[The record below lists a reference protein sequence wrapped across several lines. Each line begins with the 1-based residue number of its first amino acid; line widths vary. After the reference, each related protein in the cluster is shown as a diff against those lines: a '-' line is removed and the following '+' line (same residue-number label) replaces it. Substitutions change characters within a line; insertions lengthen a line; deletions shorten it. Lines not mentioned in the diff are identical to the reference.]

1 MSVTMQSKGKCDSMP
16 SKGKSKGKSK
26 GSTHHHFS
34 KGLYLKS
41 SASASAKRESAIK
54 CDQDYKRKIITILAI
69 MTMGKDAYKSGGIV
83 NVKTM
88 IPSLKIINEMY
99 KKRNYDYKKI
109 ETEFAEFEKDIDD
122 KGKYL
127 SYKKNIEKSYKK
139 MIDKSYDTLQG
150 GGAKNRTK
158 RIKRK
163 HNKSRNN

>member
-1 MSVTMQSKGKCDSMP
+1 MSATMQSKGKGKGASMP
-16 SKGKSKGKSK
+16 SNGKSKGL
-26 GSTHHHFS
+26 THHSFS
-34 KGLYLKS
+34 KRLYLPS
-41 SASASAKRESAIK
+41 SASASASAKRESAIK
-54 CDQDYKRKIITILAI
+54 RNQDYKRKIITILAI

>member
-1 MSVTMQSKGKCDSMP
+1 MSVTMQSNGKCDSMP
-16 SKGKSKGKSK
+16 SKGKSKG
-26 GSTHHHFS
+26 STHHPFS

-99 KKRNYDYKKI
+99 KERNYDYKKI

-127 SYKKNIEKSYKK
+127 SYKKKIE
-139 MIDKSYDTLQG
+139 KSYDTLQG
-150 GGAKNRTK
+150 GGTKNRTK